1 VSTHRQYAS
10 LQAGRG
16 LAALLVVVHHVCFFA
31 TGTPHLWQRPAIARW
46 TAGPQLG
53 VAFFFVLSGIVI
65 LTAHWKDIGNPASV
79 PSYLWKRFRRIYP
92 VYLLVLAPVLC
103 SQLTSSNP
111 EFVYK
116 HDPFVILSNILL
128 VHIHSSQTNLA
139 VAWTLFHEVMF
150 YAVFA
155 LILLHKRMGATLIAV
170 WLLLSLVNLA
180 PGGSVLPQNFFSP
193 LHLLFAM
200 GLVAAWLLRQQNI
213 RQPTLLLTAGAFVLL
228 ACIVYAGWA
237 GQASKITYV
246 SAGLGSTLAL
256 LGAAELETQGRLRTP
271 RWLAFLGDAS
281 YSIYLIHF
289 PVVSTV
295 GRIAF
300 RLDPQPRLPLG
311 VWMLLMFATGT
322 IAGCLLHMFV
332 ERPLLKWLGGSRR
345 PAERSIL
352 PGLPAK

>member
-1 VSTHRQYAS
+1 M
-10 LQAGRG
+10 
-16 LAALLVVVHHVCFFA
+16 
-31 TGTPHLWQRPAIARW
+31 ARW
-46 TAGPQLG
+46 TTGPQLG

-65 LTAHWKDIGNPASV
+65 LTAHWKDVGNPATV

-92 VYLLVLAPVLC
+92 LYWLVLALVLC

-111 EFVYK
+111 EFAYK

-155 LILLHKRMGATLIAV
+155 LALLHKRAGTALVAL

-180 PGGSVLPQNFFSP
+180 HPGSAILPSNFFSP

-200 GLVAAWLLRQQNI
+200 GLVAAWLLRRQNI
-213 RQPTLLLTAGAFVLL
+213 PQPALLVASGTLIFL
-228 ACIVYAGWA
+228 ASIVYAGWA
-237 GQASKITYV
+237 GHALETTYL

-256 LGAAELETQGRLRTP
+256 LGAAELQTRGRLRTH

-289 PVVSTV
+289 PAVSTV
-295 GRIAF
+295 ARIAF
-300 RLDPQPRLPLG
+300 RLDPEPRLPLG
-311 VWMLLMFATGT
+311 LWMLLMFAAGT
-322 IAGCLLHMFV
+322 IAGCLLHVFV
-332 ERPLLKWLGGSRR
+332 ERPLLKWLGR
-345 PAERSIL
+345 PQSPADRSIL
-352 PGLPAK
+352 PVAPAK